1 MGEYKRGLVTGTL
14 DFEETWPAL
23 YGKLKE
29 AGEEKYVA
37 EVTKQFEQFLKDK
50 GLKK

>member
-1 MGEYKRGLVTGTL
+1 MTGTL
-14 DFEETWPAL
+14 DFEETWPTL